1 MIRSHPTC
9 ASVCANMTQGWDDGA
24 PKGSKR
30 RCACGTN
37 NHCPQNPRRGVTAD
51 EIAETA
57 IFWILRLLGR
67 RFHGKYAPNDIA
79 SVLALAASR
88 KASTSRICQE
98 HERAPSEGVIRY
110 RLRNLTL
117 KPLLKR
123 ANRLL
128 AEQAASLLPKR
139 PLEIAIDYTLIPY
152 HGKPKRKKDEVVR
165 GKPKSGTTWFHA
177 YATAYTI
184 LSGRRVTVALA
195 FVRSSDG
202 KLDVLD
208 EVIRLVKDQGIEFK
222 CLYLDRAFF
231 TADIVRYLQARD
243 IQFLMPAIVRGKRGG
258 TRALAKGRKSRTTLY
273 TMRSSNSGKTV
284 TFPIHAVVAYSKGRQ
299 GKNKAITYL
308 YASSSSHPPIVR
320 MQEEYRL
327 RFGIESSYRLLSS
340 SRIRTST
347 RDPKLRVFYVA
358 ASLLLVNTW
367 VEKKWTNL
375 STTRRGPGGRTV
387 HEDLLPY
394 ARFLA
399 MLQYILERKYEFIL
413 DVRVPEK
420 KSAAGSWRR

>member
-1 MIRSHPTC
+1 
-9 ASVCANMTQGWDDGA
+9 V
-24 PKGSKR
+24 K
-30 RCACGTN
+30 
-37 NHCPQNPRRGVTAD
+37 TAV
-51 EIAETA
+51 
-57 IFWILRLLGR
+57 FWILRLLGK
-67 RFHGKYAPNDIA
+67 RFQGKYSPEDIA

-88 KASTSRICQE
+88 ETSPSRICQE
-98 HERAPSEGVIRY
+98 HELAPSEGVVRY

-139 PLEIAIDYTLIPY
+139 PLKIAIDYTLIPY

-177 YATAYTI
+177 YATAYNI

-195 FVRSSDG
+195 FVKNSDG

-243 IQFLMPAIVRGKRGG
+243 IQFLMPAIVRGKRKG
-258 TRALAKGRKSRTTLY
+258 TRALIKGRTSYTTLY
-273 TMRSSNSGKTV
+273 TMKSARTKATA
-284 TFPIHAVVAYSKGRQ
+284 TFPIHVVVTYSRGRQ
-299 GKNKAITYL
+299 GKNRAITYL
-308 YASSSSHPPIVR
+308 YASSSSHPPLGRV
-320 MQEEYRL
+320 QEEYRL

-347 RDPKLRVFYVA
+347 KDPKLRVLYVA
-358 ASLLLVNTW
+358 ASLLLVNAW
-367 VEKKWTNL
+367 VEKKRTNL

-394 ARFLA
+394 PRFLA